1 MVLLVLDTAVL
12 CNTWFPAHTFCMWLN
27 EYLFRFLTWHRIM
40 ILLSVKYQRT
50 EFIS

>member
-27 EYLFRFLTWHRIM
+27 EYNRILFACLDF
-40 ILLSVKYQRT
+40 
-50 EFIS
+50 